1 MTTLAQLLSEYV
13 RQNPRSSQLFER
25 AQAALPGGNT
35 RTGVYVD
42 PFPLYMRSGRGAYT
56 IDVDGNKRLD
66 FINNATALILGH
78 AHRDRINIPPVWT
91 VISTLRHGD
100 STFLILKAG

>member
-1 MTTLAQLLSEYV
+1 MTIAQLLSDYV
-13 RQNPRSSQLFER
+13 RQNPRSSQLFQR

-42 PFPLYMRSGRGAYT
+42 PFPLYMRSGCGAYT
-56 IDVDGNKRLD
+56 TDVDGNRRLD

-78 AHRDRINIPPVWT
+78 AHLAITSALDKHVQ
-91 VISTLRHGD
+91 HGTAFFAPTEWK
-100 STFLILKAG
+100 SS

>member
-13 RQNPRSSQLFER
+13 RQNPRSSQLFQR

-42 PFPLYMRSGRGAYT
+42 PFPIYMRSGHGA
-56 IDVDGNKRLD
+56 
-66 FINNATALILGH
+66 
-78 AHRDRINIPPVWT
+78 
-91 VISTLRHGD
+91 
-100 STFLILKAG
+100 